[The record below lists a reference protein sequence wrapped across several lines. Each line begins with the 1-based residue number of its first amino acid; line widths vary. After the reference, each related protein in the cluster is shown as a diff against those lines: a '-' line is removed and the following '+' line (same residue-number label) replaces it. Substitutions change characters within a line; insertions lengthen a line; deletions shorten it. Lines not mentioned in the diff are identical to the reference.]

1 MVPLSMLMR
10 DSHNGDQ
17 FEGCKCLMLR
27 FLVPGMPLL
36 SPVLRNNWKVPE
48 PACNCLGSLSNFPRT
63 AATDRRKACYLLNF
77 AKNSQFSG
85 ECPGE
90 TGSHLTAHT
99 TIQSSQTARFR
110 YDSE

>member
-10 DSHNGDQ
+10 DSLNGDQ

-36 SPVLRNNWKVPE
+36 SPVLRNNRKVPE
-48 PACNCLGSLSNFPRT
+48 PACNCLRSLSNLRWV
-63 AATDRRKACYLLNF
+63 AATDPRKACYLLNF

-90 TGSHLTAHT
+90 TGSYLTAHT
-99 TIQSSQTARFR
+99 TIQSPQTARFR
-110 YDSE
+110 HDAE